1 MLSQVNFR
9 GKSDKMK
16 HGFIGFGN
24 LARAIYEGLK
34 EEEGMSFAYFAR
46 SRKEVPIPFYEK
58 LEQLVH
64 FSDVLWLAVKPQ
76 DLAGILRQI
85 ERCDLRGKIIVSP
98 VAGKSIAY
106 IERFLGE
113 DQLIVRIMPNL
124 AMAYRMSV
132 TAFCTNRPGDDKAME
147 IFTLLGKLGKAV
159 ELEESGFDL
168 FTSVFGSGPAFILAF
183 IQIFKQ
189 KMQEFSLP
197 GPLLDELLLE
207 LTRGTTRYFTENQQA
222 HSIEDL
228 IRNITSK
235 GGTTQ
240 AGLEYFRTHEIG
252 KHFEGVLDAARK
264 RSEEMSRNGD

>member
-1 MLSQVNFR
+1 
-9 GKSDKMK
+9 MK

-34 EEEGMSFAYFAR
+34 EEEGMTFSYFAR
-46 SRKEVPIPFYEK
+46 SRKDLPIPFHEE
-58 LEQLVH
+58 LQELV
-64 FSDVLWLAVKPQ
+64 SSADILWLAVKPQ
-76 DLAGILRQI
+76 DLAGILMQLK
-85 ERCDLRGKIIVSP
+85 ECDLTGKRIVSP
-98 VAGKSIAY
+98 VAGKSITW
-106 IERFLGE
+106 IERYLGE

-132 TAFCTNRPGDDKAME
+132 TAFCTNRPGDAKATE

-183 IQIFKQ
+183 IQIFKE

-207 LTRGTTRYFTENQQA
+207 LTRGTTRYFAENQQA
-222 HSIEDL
+222 HSIEEL

-240 AGLEYFRTHEIG
+240 AGLEHFKTHEIG

>member
-1 MLSQVNFR
+1 
-9 GKSDKMK
+9 MK

-34 EEEGMSFAYFAR
+34 EEEGMTFAYFAR
-46 SRKEVPIPFYEK
+46 SRKEVPISFYEK
-58 LEQLVH
+58 LEQLVD

-76 DLAGILRQI
+76 DLGGILAQLKKCNR
-85 ERCDLRGKIIVSP
+85 EGKTIVSP

-106 IERFLGE
+106 IERYLGKE
-113 DQLIVRIMPNL
+113 QLVVRIMPNL

-132 TAFCTNRPGDDKAME
+132 TAFTANRPADEKARE

-183 IQIFKQ
+183 IQIFKD
-189 KMQEFSLP
+189 KMQEFNLP

-222 HSIEDL
+222 HSIEEL

-240 AGLEYFRTHEIG
+240 AGLEYFRTHKIG
-252 KHFEGVLDAARK
+252 KHFEGVLDAARS
-264 RSEEMSRNGD
+264 RSEEMSRNGG

>member
-1 MLSQVNFR
+1 M
-9 GKSDKMK
+9 MK

-34 EEEGMSFAYFAR
+34 EEEGMTFAYFAR
-46 SRKEVPIPFYEK
+46 SDKAMSIPFHEK
-58 LEQLVH
+58 LEQLVDH
-64 FSDVLWLAVKPQ
+64 SDVLWLAVKPQ
-76 DLAGILRQI
+76 DLAGILQQLK
-85 ERCDLRGKIIVSP
+85 ECDLTGKTIVTP
-98 VAGKSIAY
+98 VAGKSIAW
-106 IERFLGE
+106 IERYLGAE
-113 DQLIVRIMPNL
+113 QLIVRIMPNL

-132 TAFCTNRPGDDKAME
+132 TAFCTNRPGDEKATG

-183 IQIFKQ
+183 IQIFKE

-222 HSIEDL
+222 HSIEEL

-240 AGLEYFRTHEIG
+240 AGLEYFKTHEIG
-252 KHFEGVLDAARK
+252 KHFEGVLDAARN

>member
-1 MLSQVNFR
+1 
-9 GKSDKMK
+9 MK

-24 LARAIYEGLK
+24 LAKAIYEGLK
-34 EEEGMSFAYFAR
+34 EQEEMTFSYFAR
-46 SRKEVPIPFYEK
+46 SRKEIPIPFCEE
-58 LEQLVH
+58 LEQLV
-64 FSDVLWLAVKPQ
+64 SSSEVIWLVVKPQ
-76 DLAGILRQI
+76 DLAGILMQLK
-85 ERCDLRGKIIVSP
+85 ECDLTGKTIVSP
-98 VAGKSIAY
+98 VAGKSIAW
-106 IERFLGE
+106 IERYLGE

-132 TAFCTNRPGDDKAME
+132 TAFCTNRPGEARATE

-183 IQIFKQ
+183 IQIFKE

-197 GPLLDELLLE
+197 GQLLDELLLE

-222 HSIEDL
+222 HSIEEL

-240 AGLEYFRTHEIG
+240 AGLEHFKSHEIG

-264 RSEEMSRNGD
+264 RSEEMSRNGG